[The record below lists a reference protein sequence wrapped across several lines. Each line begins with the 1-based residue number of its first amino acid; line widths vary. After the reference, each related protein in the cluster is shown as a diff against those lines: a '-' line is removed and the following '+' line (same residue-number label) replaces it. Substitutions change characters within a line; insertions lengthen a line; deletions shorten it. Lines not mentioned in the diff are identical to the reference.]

1 VASRAEISACGA
13 YRYALWRS
21 WAADQPHVLFIGLNP
36 SVADASVDDP
46 TLRRC
51 MRFARQW
58 GYGGVI
64 MANLFAFRATSPRVL
79 PHVPDPIGPENDRW
93 LEQLRNSVD
102 VAVAAWGWMGSI
114 HSRSARVESRLGE
127 LYCLGAT
134 KNGEPRHPLYVRG
147 DSALQPWMH

>member
-1 VASRAEISACGA
+1 
-13 YRYALWRS
+13 
-21 WAADQPHVLFIGLNP
+21 
-36 SVADASVDDP
+36 
-46 TLRRC
+46 
-51 MRFARQW
+51 MRFAQQW

-64 MANLFAFRATSPRVL
+64 MANLFAVRATSPRVL

-147 DSALQPWMH
+147 DSALQPWMR